1 LSISRLVKREQKKKK
16 DIKRTSQ
23 RMARKEDKCSS
34 GFTNMAEVPLFWD
47 TNIGATTSFENNP
60 KGINSLIL
68 ESHFLSSKKED
79 IIKRTY

>member
-1 LSISRLVKREQKKKK
+1 
-16 DIKRTSQ
+16 
-23 RMARKEDKCSS
+23 MA
-34 GFTNMAEVPLFWD
+34 AVPLFWD

-79 IIKRTY
+79 TIKRTY